1 MNPGVFKRQ
10 VYVSKFNVQC
20 STLFAALPDQVSL
33 DCTKSSLKNSLSCQL
48 LKSSFEF
55 SNMAVNDLQLL
66 LDLGFIII
74 TAAVCAFAGKW
85 IRMPTIV
92 CYILA
97 GIILGPVFHLVEL
110 DYSLKLISELGIA
123 LLLFLV
129 GLELS
134 FEKIKNLGRVG
145 LVLGSSQML
154 LTALGGYLVA
164 RFMGF
169 ASLEAL
175 FLGATVTF
183 SSTVVVIKLLDQ
195 KGVMRRLFARI
206 SIALFLAQDIVVIAA
221 LTLLSSFEGSEP
233 VAPMVMLQNLA
244 KAFGGMALL
253 LTIVLVAS
261 RYLLPRPFAWAARS
275 PDTVFIWALCWCFTI
290 VLFAHQFHLSVEIG
304 AFLAGIAIAQ
314 LPIHED
320 LHRRLHPL
328 MTLFI
333 AVFLV
338 TLGIKMELGNLIAIL
353 PMALGLTAFV
363 LFVKPIIVFTVLS
376 RMRYSEYT
384 AFQSAVATGQVSE
397 FAFILLAM
405 GATNGL
411 IDNDLVAL
419 GGLVGILTIAASAY
433 FFIYS
438 EPLYKLAQ
446 KSGVLAIF
454 NAKQEADHELLQHCE
469 DQIIVIGMNTMG
481 RKIVEQ
487 LNQLDKNVLAIDTD
501 PAKLKGLQPADTLI
515 GNIEYQSVI
524 EEIGLKKARLVVS
537 ALQIEDANQLLAYRC
552 QSYGVP
558 CVIHAFNVSVVE
570 DLLELGAA
578 YLLMP
583 SLDGVV
589 AQRKLMEQ
597 EGILTK

>member
-1 MNPGVFKRQ
+1 
-10 VYVSKFNVQC
+10 
-20 STLFAALPDQVSL
+20 
-33 DCTKSSLKNSLSCQL
+33 
-48 LKSSFEF
+48 
-55 SNMAVNDLQLL
+55 MANDLKLL

-74 TAAVCAFAGKW
+74 TAAIFAFAGKW
-85 IRMPTIV
+85 LRMPTIV

-97 GIILGPVFHLVEL
+97 GIVLGPILHLVEL
-110 DYSLKLISELGIA
+110 DHSLELISELGIA

-134 FEKIKNLGRVG
+134 LDKIKNLGRVA
-145 LVLGSSQML
+145 LILGSSQML
-154 LTALGGYLVA
+154 LTFLGGYFVA
-164 RFMGF
+164 KLMGF
-169 ASLEAL
+169 SAMEAL

-195 KGVMRRLFARI
+195 KGVMHRLFARI

-221 LTLLSSFEGSEP
+221 LTLLSGFDGAEA
-233 VAPMVMLQNLA
+233 VAPIEMLTNLA
-244 KAFGGMALL
+244 QAFGGMALL
-253 LTIVLVAS
+253 LTIALVAS

-275 PDTVFIWALCWCFTI
+275 PDTVFIWALCWCFI
-290 VLFAHQFHLSVEIG
+290 VVLFAHQFHLSVEIG

-353 PMALGLTAFV
+353 PVALGLSAFV
-363 LFVKPIIVFTVLS
+363 LLVKPLIVFTVLT

-384 AFQSAVATGQVSE
+384 AFQAAVATGQVSE
-397 FAFILLAM
+397 FAFILLAL
-405 GATNGL
+405 GSAKSLING
-411 IDNDLVAL
+411 NVVAI
-419 GGLVGILTIAASAY
+419 GGLVGMLTISASAY
-433 FFIYS
+433 LFLYS
-438 EPLYKLAQ
+438 EPLYQLAR
-446 KSGVLAIF
+446 KSVILAKF
-454 NAKQEADHELLQHCE
+454 KAKQETEHEALQHRE
-469 DQIIVIGMNTMG
+469 NHIIVIGMNTMG

-487 LNQLDKNVLAIDTD
+487 LNQRNEHVLAIDTD
-501 PAKLKGLQPADTLI
+501 PAKLKGLEPADTLI

-524 EEIGLKKARLVVS
+524 EEIGLQKAKLVVS

-552 QSYGVP
+552 KSFGIP
-558 CVIHAFNVSVVE
+558 CVIHAFNVSVVD
-570 DLLELGAA
+570 DLLELDTT

-583 SLDGVV
+583 ALDGVV
-589 AQRKLMEQ
+589 EQRKLMIR